1 MNLLASAGALSGV
14 FKGAT
19 SLVQA
24 LKQPRLTGEQFAA
37 VLNQQLEANRGSA
50 ASREQV
56 LQSQA
61 AALSGRFVALRDSDG
76 DARLRVE
83 ESGLDPVKFQ
93 ALDTDK
99 DGHLTVQEL
108 QAYATASYG
117 EASQILK

>member
-37 VLNQQLEANRGSA
+37 VLNQQLEANRSSA
-50 ASREQV
+50 ATREQV

-61 AALSGRFVALRDSDG
+61 TALSGRFVALRDSDG